1 MMMISVFY
9 ITFAEK
15 TDLVNKIIVF
25 SNGLKAINFLKD
37 EMGNK
42 ENIPDV
48 LFLDICQLWMGGSFG
63 GIPAYQVHDA

>member
-1 MMMISVFY
+1 
-9 ITFAEK
+9 
-15 TDLVNKIIVF
+15 VF

-48 LFLDICQLWMGGSFG
+48 LFLDINMPVMDGWEFWRNTRLSSL
-63 GIPAYQVHDA
+63 